1 MSSVDDK
8 THTLV
13 NKIPSTY
20 AKSIFCEDVVK
31 NYMFTLKEDFA
42 IAPIDKAANN
52 VVFICKHFYV
62 LTIITEVNLDCHLS
76 DQDGNYIYKL
86 HL

>member
-1 MSSVDDK
+1 
-8 THTLV
+8 
-13 NKIPSTY
+13 
-20 AKSIFCEDVVK
+20 
-31 NYMFTLKEDFA
+31 MFTLKEDFA
-42 IAPIDKAANN
+42 IAPIDKVGNN
-52 VVFICKHFYV
+52 VVFICKHFYA